1 MKKILILLLV
11 IVVLGCSKNE
21 GTPIWRIWYAVQVTP
36 NYDLSITYNSDKYF
50 DSGKRDSVFV
60 NDTSYS
66 EQLDGFWVG
75 QRLQDN
81 KDDGYYI
88 NVQLNELDEYEG
100 YLGVFVYVNDTNL
113 IDSVLYPYGTSE
125 ITLQGE
131 IPVIF

>member
-100 YLGVFVYVNDTNL
+100 HLGVFTYVNDTNL

>member
-66 EQLDGFWVG
+66 QQLDGFWVG

>member
-1 MKKILILLLV
+1 MKKVLILLLV

-66 EQLDGFWVG
+66 QQLGGFWVG

-100 YLGVFVYVNDTNL
+100 RLGVFVYVNDTNL

-131 IPVIF
+131 IPVTF

>member
-1 MKKILILLLV
+1 MKKSLILLTV
-11 IVVLGCSKNE
+11 IIVLGCSKNE

-66 EQLDGFWVG
+66 QQLAGFWVG

-88 NVQLNELDEYEG
+88 NVQLNQLDQYEG
-100 YLGVFVYVNDTNL
+100 RLGVFVYVNDTNL

-131 IPVIF
+131 IPITF

>member
-1 MKKILILLLV
+1 MKKILILLLA

-60 NDTSYS
+60 NDSSYS
-66 EQLDGFWVG
+66 EQLEGFWVG
-75 QRLQDN
+75 QRLQEN
-81 KDDGYYI
+81 KDEGYYI

-100 YLGVFVYVNDTNL
+100 HLGVFIYVNDTNL

>member
-66 EQLDGFWVG
+66 QQLDGFWVG

-100 YLGVFVYVNDTNL
+100 YLGVFAYVNDTNL